1 MSIWALLTGGSQII
15 DKSLSIVDEIVED
28 KDLKNKLEAKIREM
42 AISHSSTVVTILLA
56 GPKPALMWTAW
67 AGFTMHYVLNPFFH
81 MFGLPILELQV
92 QDLYA
97 LAGLGGASIFARSWE
112 KVKDAAGNH

>member
-1 MSIWALLTGGSQII
+1 MSIFSFLTGAGPLI
-15 DKSLSIVDEIVED
+15 DKGIDVIDKVVED
-28 KDLKNKLEAKIREM
+28 KDLKNELTARFREL
-42 AISHSSTVVTILLA
+42 AISHRSILVTILLA

-112 KVKDAAGNH
+112 KVKKATGNH